1 MDRVPCDCHC
11 SYRCWSRTGEPAA
24 GHPHRG
30 GWYVFAKTKLQLQF
44 QSTLLNLP
52 CQILTALPISTNPP
66 LLFYPLCLLLIWLS
80 TLSSFNPIFGQCFFK
95 RKETHFAKSTIFCL
109 FYIPHLVRCSI
120 STHGMAFSAEGLQT
134 SSPNCHFWN
143 FYRMSSYFSL
153 FSFFFE
159 NLTNWGQWAKQKVED
174 FFWRPFFK
182 KIFFVSRH
190 VIQSFLTH
198 FFSLLHSQNSCRAS
212 SSRNSWSLLWLH
224 FSILA
229 KRHFYS
235 MFLKSTLPI
244 FNVSTLGQL
253 SDLFLRLVF
262 TPPPYHCWNIDV
274 MQCLLQFAALLW
286 FLFFIFLVT
295 AAFCASALG
304 EIQKKRER
312 KKKGVKGFSIIF
324 TFFLLSHG
332 VPPVPSGPPRKVE
345 VEAVNSSSIKVI
357 WRSPMPTKQHGQI
370 RGYQVHYVRMVNGE
384 PTGQPA
390 IKDIL
395 IDDAQVQHPH
405 PTLSQPPHLR
415 HIMFFSLKITNY
427 YYVSLII
434 YSA

>member
-1 MDRVPCDCHC
+1 MQKAQFFAFFISPT
-11 SYRCWSRTGEPAA
+11 SYAA
-24 GHPHRG
+24 
-30 GWYVFAKTKLQLQF
+30 QF
-44 QSTLLNLP
+44 QHMVWHFQQKASKLP
-52 CQILTALPISTNPP
+52 VPTV
-66 LLFYPLCLLLIWLS
+66 
-80 TLSSFNPIFGQCFFK
+80 IFETFTECHRIFHFF
-95 RKETHFAKSTIFCL
+95 L
-109 FYIPHLVRCSI
+109 
-120 STHGMAFSAEGLQT
+120 
-134 SSPNCHFWN
+134 
-143 FYRMSSYFSL
+143 
-153 FSFFFE
+153 FFFE

-295 AAFCASALG
+295 AAFCATALG
-304 EIQKKRER
+304 EIQKKERE
-312 KKKGVKGFSIIF
+312 KKGGEGVLYNFHLFSSI
-324 TFFLLSHG
+324 
-332 VPPVPSGPPRKVE
+332 PWC
-345 VEAVNSSSIKVI
+345 SSS
-357 WRSPMPTKQHGQI
+357 S
-370 RGYQVHYVRMVNGE
+370 
-384 PTGQPA
+384 
-390 IKDIL
+390 
-395 IDDAQVQHPH
+395 
-405 PTLSQPPHLR
+405 
-415 HIMFFSLKITNY
+415 
-427 YYVSLII
+427 
-434 YSA
+434 